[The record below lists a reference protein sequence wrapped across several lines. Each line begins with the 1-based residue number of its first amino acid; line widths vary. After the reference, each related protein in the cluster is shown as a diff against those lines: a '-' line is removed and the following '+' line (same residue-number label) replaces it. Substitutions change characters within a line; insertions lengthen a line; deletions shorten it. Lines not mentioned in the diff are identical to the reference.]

1 VQLRRGPR
9 CCLDRLSCR
18 HGALSNTGRL
28 PEARGSLVEACEPA
42 FFSHVTRVLM
52 AAALPTQTHA
62 RVCPGKLSSVATLA
76 FAANRAATRRPQLVM
91 GCS

>member
-1 VQLRRGPR
+1 
-9 CCLDRLSCR
+9 
-18 HGALSNTGRL
+18 
-28 PEARGSLVEACEPA
+28 
-42 FFSHVTRVLM
+42 M